1 MNVIETQSRA
11 KFSWAYGADDPR
23 RTAGPSTPPADEVLA
38 DPASEFQD
46 GEAVV
51 LIPLIIEKHRS
62 VRANISI
69 DLGLLEALDEAAER
83 HGLTRSGFIASAV
96 LDKLQAGG

>member
-1 MNVIETQSRA
+1 MMIRA
-11 KFSWAYGADDPR
+11 GQPIPAPR
-23 RTAGPSTPPADEVLA
+23 PADEVVS